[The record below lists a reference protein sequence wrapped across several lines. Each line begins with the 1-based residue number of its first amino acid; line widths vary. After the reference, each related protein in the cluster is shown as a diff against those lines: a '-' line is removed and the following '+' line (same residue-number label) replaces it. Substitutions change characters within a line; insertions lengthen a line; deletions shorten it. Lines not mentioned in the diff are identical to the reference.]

1 MTRSRISLAKEDRI
15 WDLRSQGYDYDS
27 IARIVNIRTRS
38 LTPVIR
44 RVRRRPKA
52 GDTSPRMN
60 RGHSFLSDQQ
70 VDTIRRRIAVGEK
83 QHGVAKDY
91 GISTSA
97 VNAIWRGRTYVEPE
111 YPNGY
116 RFDFSNRLMGG
127 RN

>member
-15 WDLRSQGYDYDS
+15 WTLRVQGYDYDS

-44 RVRRRPKA
+44 RVRRRPTGSDLPRA
-52 GDTSPRMN
+52 G

-70 VDTIRRRIAVGEK
+70 VDTIRQRIAVGEK
-83 QHGVAKDY
+83 QHEVAKDF
-91 GISTSA
+91 GISASA
-97 VNAIWRGRTYVEPE
+97 VNAIWRNRTYVEPE

-116 RFDFSNRLMGG
+116 RFDFSNRLMGE

>member
-15 WDLRSQGYDYDS
+15 WNLRTQGYDYDS
-27 IARIVNIRTRS
+27 IARIVNIRSRC

-44 RVRRRPKA
+44 RVRRRPKD
-52 GDTSPRMN
+52 GDPVRMG

-70 VDTIRRRIAVGEK
+70 VDTIRLRVAKGEK
-83 QHGVAKDY
+83 QHKVAKEF

-97 VNAIWRGRTYVEPE
+97 VNAIWRKRTYVEPE

-116 RFDFSNRLMGG
+116 RFDFSNRLTRGKG
-127 RN
+127 

>member
-15 WDLRSQGYDYDS
+15 WTLRVQGYDYDS
-27 IARIVNIRTRS
+27 IAKIVNIRSRS

-52 GDTSPRMN
+52 GDTSTRMG

-70 VDTIRRRIAVGEK
+70 VDTIRRRIAGGEK
-83 QHGVAKDY
+83 QHKVAKDF
-91 GISTSA
+91 GMSTSS
-97 VNAIWRGRTYVEPE
+97 VNAIWRNRTYVEPE

-116 RFDFSNRLMGG
+116 QFDFSNRLMGG
-127 RN
+127 KN

>member
-15 WDLRSQGYDYDS
+15 WDLRVQGYDYDS

-44 RVRRRPKA
+44 RVRRRPKD
-52 GDTSPRMN
+52 GDGVRMG
-60 RGHSFLSDQQ
+60 RGHSFLSDHQ

-83 QHGVAKDY
+83 QHKVAKDF
-91 GISTSA
+91 GVSASA
-97 VNAIWRGRTYVEPE
+97 VNAIWRGRSYVEPE

-116 RFDFSNRLMGG
+116 RFDFSNRLT
-127 RN
+127 RRKA